1 MIVRYNVLTYLIGE
15 GFRNFFKNKKSTGAS
30 LMIMCAT
37 MLIFGLFFL
46 IGQNVNYML
55 KEIESEQGMQ
65 VYINK
70 DAKTNQIETLLH
82 NKELL
87 SFFDYIEILIYENN
101 KLNRITNIN
110 LHKELNDN
118 NIKTK
123 KLK

>member
-1 MIVRYNVLTYLIGE
+1 MKMI
-15 GFRNFFKNKKSTGAS
+15 
-30 LMIMCAT
+30 
-37 MLIFGLFFL
+37 FL
-46 IGQNVNYML
+46 IKKCIIQIIKELVNDNNIVLSNTTLYDSIKFQINNEKYGKL
-55 KEIESEQGMQ
+55 
-65 VYINK
+65 YINK

-87 SFFDYIEILIYENN
+87 SFFDYIEILLYENN